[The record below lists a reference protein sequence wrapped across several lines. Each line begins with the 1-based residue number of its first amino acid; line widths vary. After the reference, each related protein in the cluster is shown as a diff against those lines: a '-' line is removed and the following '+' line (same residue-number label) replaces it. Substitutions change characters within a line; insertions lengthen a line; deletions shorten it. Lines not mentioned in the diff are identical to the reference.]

1 MKKGFITMVKEVI
14 VVFKTHLDI
23 GFTDYAAEVV
33 NRYKTEFIPAACAT
47 ARAQEGTNEPFV
59 WTTGSW
65 LLYEALKTDDGTLD
79 GCIRDGLITWHAL
92 PFTTHTEY
100 MNEELFRYGL
110 SLSAELDRR
119 YGKKTIAAK
128 MSDVPGHTIAMVPL
142 LAEAGI
148 EFLHIG
154 VNPATPVP
162 NVPSVFRWCY
172 EDKSV
177 IVAYNGGGYGSD
189 FVLGDTAL
197 VFGMTGDNHGP
208 QGGEALKEFY
218 AEVAARYPG
227 AHIKA
232 GTLDDFCRRIRHLD
246 FPEIRSEIGD
256 SWIHGVGTDPT
267 KTRAFRAFLRH
278 AGNLSEMHLEDNL
291 LVVPE
296 HTWGM
301 NLNRHFHHDRY
312 WFPEELEAAEGREK
326 FESSWLEQREY
337 VNQALRVNGIDIS
350 EDMKVELPCTDGLAT
365 TDARPS
371 ATLSYQLFDT
381 KDYER
386 HHKDYLQ
393 TEVDW
398 AHWDFLK
405 VGLPDSYRGGIYDA
419 TVTGAWQDGEKKIF
433 RLEFP
438 EEIRRF
444 CRLPTAYLIEDGESA
459 EVRWF
464 GKGKNRLPE
473 AFWLKFRGLEEK
485 GISLKKLGRYVDPKG
500 ALCHPH
506 LHAAFA
512 VRGESWEIENLD
524 SPLVAPFGRHLLDIK
539 AQKDNYDLHFNLYN
553 NVWNTNFPM
562 WFWDDARFRF
572 VIHRKKH

>member
-1 MKKGFITMVKEVI
+1 MVKEVI

-23 GFTDYAAEVV
+23 GFTDYASAVLD
-33 NRYKTEFIPAACAT
+33 RYITEFIPAACET
-47 ARAQEGTNEPFV
+47 ARAQENTKAPFV

-65 LLYEALKTDDGTLD
+65 LLYQALKKDDGTLD
-79 GCIRDGLITWHAL
+79 ACIRDGLITWHAL

-100 MNEELFRYGL
+100 MTPELFRYGL
-110 SLSAELDRR
+110 SLSKELDER

-128 MSDVPGHTIAMVPL
+128 MSDVPGHTIAMIPL

-154 VNPATPVP
+154 VNPATPLP
-162 NVPSVFRWCY
+162 NVPPIFRWCY

-189 FVLGDTAL
+189 FVIGDTAL

-208 QGGEALKEFY
+208 QGGEALEEFY
-218 AEVAARYPG
+218 REVQERYPD
-227 AHIKA
+227 AHIQA
-232 GTLDDFCRRIRHLD
+232 GTLDDFCRRIRHAEL
-246 FPEIRSEIGD
+246 PEVRAEIGD

-267 KTRAFRAFLRH
+267 KTRAFRAFLRK
-278 AGNLSEMHLEDNL
+278 AGDISAMPLDDNL

-301 NLNRHFHHDRY
+301 NLNRHFHHDKY
-312 WFPEELEAAEGREK
+312 WLAGEFEGAEGRDK
-326 FESSWLEQREY
+326 FESSWAEQRAY
-337 VNQALRVNGIDIS
+337 VDRAVALTGVDIS
-350 EDMKVELPCTDGLAT
+350 EDMKVEILQTKDLDEIVAE
-365 TDARPS
+365 PS
-371 ATLSYQLFDT
+371 VTLLYQLFDHT
-381 KDYER
+381 DYER
-386 HHKDYLQ
+386 HHRDYLQ

-405 VGLPDSYRGGIYDA
+405 MGLPESYRGGIYQA
-419 TVTGAWQDGEKKIF
+419 EVQEAWKTEDGRIF
-433 RLEFP
+433 RLAFP
-438 EEIRRF
+438 EPVRSF
-444 CRLPTAYLIEDGESA
+444 CRLPSVYLIEKDGFI

-473 AFWLKFRGLEEK
+473 AFWLKPHLPEDGTIL
-485 GISLKKLGRYVDPKG
+485 LKKLGRYIDPKG

-512 VRGESWEIENLD
+512 VKGNGWEIENLD
-524 SPLVAPFGRHLLDIK
+524 APLVAPFGCHLLDIK
-539 AQKDNYDLHFNLYN
+539 AQKETYDLHFNLYN

-562 WFWDDARFRF
+562 WFSDDARFRF
-572 VIHRKKH
+572 IIRQEENR